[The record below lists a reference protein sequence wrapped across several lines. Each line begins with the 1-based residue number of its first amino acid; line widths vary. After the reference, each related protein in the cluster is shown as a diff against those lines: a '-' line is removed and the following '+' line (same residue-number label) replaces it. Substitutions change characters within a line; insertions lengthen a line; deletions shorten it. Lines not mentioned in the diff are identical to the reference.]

1 MYCETFWIQGERALN
16 NQVFISWVQ
25 FLCISLFS
33 FTFITDLTAYVEP
46 DIVRKRQNVS
56 NIRHVLQS
64 SWEYYNYLVQKWA
77 TSGEA
82 DAENSGRYTC
92 AVEGQESVQSH
103 PVFLDVQC
111 EFVNETIMFYNKLL
125 LLILGGF
132 VYMTIE
138 T

>member
-1 MYCETFWIQGERALN
+1 MFLTLDTSCNLPENTTIVWFRNGLPVAKAHKFEAHGEN
-16 NQVFISWVQ
+16 F
-25 FLCISLFS
+25 
-33 FTFITDLTAYVEP
+33 
-46 DIVRKRQNVS
+46 
-56 NIRHVLQS
+56 
-64 SWEYYNYLVQKWA
+64 
-77 TSGEA
+77 
-82 DAENSGRYTC
+82 GRYTC

-111 EFVNETIMFYNKLL
+111 EFINENIMFYNKLL